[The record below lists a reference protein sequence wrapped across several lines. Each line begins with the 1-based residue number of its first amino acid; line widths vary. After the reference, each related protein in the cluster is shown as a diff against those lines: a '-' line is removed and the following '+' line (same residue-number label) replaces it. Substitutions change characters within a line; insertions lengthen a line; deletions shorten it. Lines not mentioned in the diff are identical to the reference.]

1 MSETKRRATIRDRIL
16 AALQLFGSEGMT
28 NRQLNEI
35 GFSYLG
41 RLHELRQEYE
51 IDTIRIKD
59 GLFRYVLR
67 GRRDRE
73 QTQQRLDFVA
83 GSSAAAVFEDRA
95 E

>member
-1 MSETKRRATIRDRIL
+1 MSETKRRSTIRDRIL
-16 AALQLFGSEGMT
+16 AALQFFGSEGMT

-51 IDTIRIKD
+51 IATIRIKD
-59 GLFRYVLR
+59 GLFRYVLK

-73 QTQQRLDFVA
+73 QTQQTLDFVA
-83 GSSAAAVFEDRA
+83 APSDRREVEQRA